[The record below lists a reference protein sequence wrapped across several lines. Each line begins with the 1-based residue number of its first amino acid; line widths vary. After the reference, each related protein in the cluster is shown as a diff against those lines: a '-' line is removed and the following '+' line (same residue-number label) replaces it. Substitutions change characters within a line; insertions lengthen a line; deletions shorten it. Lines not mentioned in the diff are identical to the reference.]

1 MFSIDSVKTNYNFY
15 MFRHTHILLILFLL
29 LPISVVRAGLL
40 DKGYTVEY
48 EVSKNEM
55 YLGIAIR
62 SMMRDTNGNVD
73 LKSHT
78 IPKGVVSLFVSDQV
92 IETSHLTIK
101 QDLLVPQVYTYHQ
114 TGGKEEK
121 FYKLEFDWKNNQLLS
136 TYDNKNHSIK
146 PGTQELFGFQVQLM
160 MDLLR
165 GKKSVTYD
173 IASRKGVETY
183 KIKITGQEE
192 VETDLGKYMT
202 IKLESDVT
210 SKGRKYIFWCDKNM
224 SYLPVKVQRIE
235 SDGDEIVLLLNKL
248 IR

>member
-1 MFSIDSVKTNYNFY
+1 MFSIDSVKPDYNFY
-15 MFRHTHILLILFLL
+15 MSNLNHIVIILLLL
-29 LPISVVRAGLL
+29 LPVSVVRAGLL

-55 YLGIAIR
+55 YLGIARR
-62 SMMRDTNGNVD
+62 SMMRDAAGNVE

-78 IPKGVVSLFVSDQV
+78 IPKGIVSLFFSDQV
-92 IETSHLTIK
+92 TETSHLKMK
-101 QDLLVPQVYTYHQ
+101 QDLLIPQVYTYHQ

-121 FYKLEFDWKNNQLLS
+121 FYKLEFDWKNNLLLS
-136 TYDNKNHSIK
+136 TYDNKQHSIK

-202 IKLESDVT
+202 LKLESDVT
-210 SKGRKYIFWCDKNM
+210 SRGRKYIFWCDKNM

-235 SDGDEIVLLLNKL
+235 SDGDEIVLLLKKL
-248 IR
+248 IH